1 MKQKNQSNRSEVVES
16 PKIKKLKAT
25 MSDCSVVLDSSVVLD
40 MCSQQLNL
48 DQETTVTNETAS
60 QSQKVGSEA
69 PTIVEEEYG
78 QMVDNKDQIELLEP
92 EIQMSVGNF
101 IPGSQ
106 PSTSTGVSYN
116 QIQVDQYPPES
127 LMSTSTD
134 YPKIIEVHQ
143 GYRVKEEKI
152 SEQPPVVTES
162 DVFYVPDSDEEEEQ
176 ATNLTNSNNHVH
188 ANDQQL
194 DPASLHFRRMS
205 VIMMV
210 KKEFK

>member
-16 PKIKKLKAT
+16 PKIKKLKST

-40 MCSQQLNL
+40 MCSRQLNL

-60 QSQKVGSEA
+60 QSQNVGSEA
-69 PTIVEEEYG
+69 PTIVEEEYD